1 MSQALSS
8 LRHTAK
14 SLRHTAKSL
23 LPRPLLQKARAAA
36 WSLGD
41 LRHGLRT
48 GQWSLPPAYLRVKV
62 CGTIAPD
69 DYAAGGRR
77 HAEALWEM
85 MRSAGA
91 DPARTAAV
99 LDFGCGCGRVISA
112 FQALLPS
119 AQFSGADAEA
129 DLISWADSHL
139 SADFRVN
146 SPEPP
151 LPYADEA
158 FDLIYAISVFTHLDQ
173 RLQFLWLEELRR
185 VARPGAILVF
195 TVHGTDD
202 AGKFEFVKNGAWADF
217 FPEYYQTT
225 FHGQG
230 YVAQNW
236 GRYFTVL
243 EYKAHAVGQQDAV
256 VLRKN

>member
-8 LRHTAK
+8 LRRTVKA
-14 SLRHTAKSL
+14 L

-69 DYAAGGRR
+69 DYTQGGRR

-91 DPARTAAV
+91 DSAQVASV

-119 AQFSGADAEA
+119 AQFYGTDAEA
-129 DLISWADSHL
+129 DLIAWAGSHL
-139 SADFRVN
+139 AADFRVN
-146 SPEPP
+146 VPEPP
-151 LPYADEA
+151 LPYADGQ
-158 FDLIYAISVFTHLDQ
+158 FDLIYAVSVFTHLDE
-173 RLQFLWLEELRR
+173 RHQFLWLKELKR
-185 VARPGAILVF
+185 VARPGAILVL
-195 TVHGTDD
+195 TVHGTEDD
-202 AGKFEFVKNGAWADF
+202 GKFEFVKNEAWSDF
-217 FPEYYQTT
+217 FPDYYQTT
-225 FHGQG
+225 FHGQA
-230 YVAQNW
+230 YITQNW
-236 GRYFTVL
+236 SRDFTL
-243 EYKAHAVGQQDAV
+243 LDYKVHAIGQQDAV
-256 VLRKN
+256 VLCKPEG